1 MQITIR
7 PVATYAEFRACEQ
20 LQQLVWG
27 DEFAVPLNLL
37 VTVQRNGG
45 LVLGAFAGDELVGF
59 VFGFL
64 ARTADGRLKHAS
76 HMAAVRP
83 DLRDSRIGERLKRAQ
98 REFALAQ
105 DLELMTW
112 TFDPLLARNAHLN
125 IHKLG
130 AIARTYL
137 RNVYGP
143 EPELINGVL
152 PSDRFQVEWWLV
164 HTPVARPDPDLAQA
178 APVINPAL
186 DTPPVLPA
194 EPVARLLIPRDFA
207 ALQRDDPAAAQ
218 AWRYHFRASAEAA
231 FAAGYVVVDFT
242 RLDHLVSQYLLVR
255 SSVGAQASS
264 ATVAGSRISAGNRA
278 DA

>member
-7 PVATYAEFRACEQ
+7 PVATYAEYQACEQ

-27 DEFAVPLNLL
+27 DEFVVPLNLL

-83 DLRDSRIGERLKRAQ
+83 DLRDARIGERLKRAQ

-112 TFDPLLARNAHLN
+112 TYDPLLARNAHLN

-130 AIARTYL
+130 AICRTYL

-143 EPELINGVL
+143 EPELVDGTL

-164 HTPVARPDPDLAQA
+164 QSPVARPSAEQVAA
-178 APVINPAL
+178 APLINPSLDAL
-186 DTPPVLPA
+186 PVIAGEL
-194 EPVARLLIPRDFA
+194 VARLRIPLDFSA
-207 ALQRDDPAAAQ
+207 VQQRDPSAAQ
-218 AWRYHFRASAEAA
+218 AWRYHFRACAEAA
-231 FAAGYVVVDFT
+231 FAAGYVVVDFG
-242 RLDHLVSQYLLVR
+242 RADHQHGQYTLVR
-255 SSVGAQASS
+255 PTS
-264 ATVAGSRISAGNRA
+264 
-278 DA
+278 

>member
-7 PVATYAEFRACEQ
+7 PVATYAEYRACEQ

-27 DEFAVPLNLL
+27 DEFVVPLNLL

-83 DLRDSRIGERLKRAQ
+83 DLRDARIGERLKRAQ

-112 TFDPLLARNAHLN
+112 TYDPLLARNAHLN

-130 AIARTYL
+130 AICRTYL

-143 EPELINGVL
+143 EPELVDGVL

-164 HTPVARPDPDLAQA
+164 QSPVARPSAEQVAA
-178 APVINPAL
+178 APLINPSL
-186 DTPPVLPA
+186 DAPPVIA
-194 EPVARLLIPRDFA
+194 GEPIARLRIPLDFSA
-207 ALQRDDPAAAQ
+207 VQQRDPSVAQ
-218 AWRYHFRASAEAA
+218 AWRYHFRTCAEAV
-231 FAAGYVVVDFT
+231 FAAGYVVVDFS
-242 RLDHLVSQYLLVR
+242 RADHHHGQYTLVR
-255 SSVGAQASS
+255 P
-264 ATVAGSRISAGNRA
+264 IP
-278 DA
+278 

>member
-7 PVATYAEFRACEQ
+7 PVATFAEYQACYQ
-20 LQQLVWG
+20 LQQAVWG
-27 DEFAVPLNLL
+27 TEFSVPVNLL

-98 REFALAQ
+98 REFVLAQ

-112 TFDPLLARNAHLN
+112 TFDPLLARNAYLN
-125 IHKLG
+125 LHKLG
-130 AIARTYL
+130 AICRTYM

-143 EPELINGVL
+143 EPEQPDGKL
-152 PSDRFQVEWWLV
+152 PTDRFMVEWWLV
-164 HTPVARPDPDLAQA
+164 QSPVARPPAEQVAQGPLINPSLDA
-178 APVINPAL
+178 PPVIP
-186 DTPPVLPA
+186 T
-194 EPVARLLIPRDFA
+194 EPVARLRIPLDFA
-207 ALQRDDPAAAQ
+207 AVQQHDPIAAR
-218 AWRYHFRASAEAA
+218 AWRYHIRACAEAA
-231 FAAGYVVVDFT
+231 FAAGFVAVDFMRVDQQYGQYT
-242 RLDHLVSQYLLVR
+242 LVYH
-255 SSVGAQASS
+255 S
-264 ATVAGSRISAGNRA
+264 A
-278 DA
+278 